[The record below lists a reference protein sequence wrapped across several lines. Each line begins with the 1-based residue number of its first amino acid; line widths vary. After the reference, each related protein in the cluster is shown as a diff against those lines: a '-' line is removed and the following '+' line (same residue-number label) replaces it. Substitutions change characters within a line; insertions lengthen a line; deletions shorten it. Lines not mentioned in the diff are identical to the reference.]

1 VKGAQVNR
9 KTRRGNR
16 LGLFLTGLVLT
27 LLGLYSLLRGLGAL
41 PRSWARADTPIADG
55 PVQSFFA
62 GASPWIWWAVAAL
75 SIVVALLGLRWLLVQ
90 GRRESRE
97 SLRLEAGPGGVTDVT
112 GNGLAGAVA
121 SDAEYYPVVLGA
133 DAALAGRR
141 DRPEVR
147 MRLAADENAPMSAVR
162 EHLADVTIPHLRDTL
177 DVERVPVVARITLEP
192 PQAPTRVV
200 R

>member
-1 VKGAQVNR
+1 VNR
-9 KTRRGNR
+9 KTKRGNR
-16 LGLFLTGLVLT
+16 LGLFLTGLVPT
-27 LLGLYSLLRGLGAL
+27 LLGLYALLRGLGAL

-55 PVQSFFA
+55 PVRSFFA

-97 SLRLEAGPGGVTDVT
+97 SLRLEAGPGGVTDVA
-112 GNGLAGAVA
+112 GDGLAGAVA
-121 SDAEYYPVVLGA
+121 ADAEYYPVVLDA
-133 DAALAGRR
+133 DAALAGER

-162 EHLADVTIPHLRDTL
+162 EHLADVTIPHLRDAL
-177 DVERVPVVARITLEP
+177 DVDRVPVVARVTLEP
-192 PQAPTRVV
+192 SQAPTRVV